1 MSASSLTSEL
11 SFGKA
16 VECFTP
22 NKVVSR
28 ENHDDM
34 VDESIKRDEF
44 GAIDYAFYLKG
55 SRTHRSDAICSL
67 FSVVLRLF
75 K

>member
-16 VECFTP
+16 VDCFKP

-28 ENHDDM
+28 ANHDNV
-34 VDESIKRDEF
+34 VDESIKRDDL
-44 GAIDYAFYLKG
+44 GAIDYAFYLKE
-55 SRTHRSDAICSL
+55 SKTHRSDAICSL
-67 FSVVLRLF
+67 FSDVLRFF